1 MVSRR
6 LIAAIAVVAA
16 TAGALASAAYA
27 QRATLWPGVTFEQ
40 TVQFTPNGPVVL
52 NVLVG
57 PRPDG
62 TTATALTPVLSNDM
76 VEGRETLTAMQRRL
90 ASSATTAGVNGD
102 FFTLATGRPSGIFM
116 RDGQLAVAPNAQ
128 RSSAGIL
135 SDGALDVRR
144 VGFRGTWAGTVTHPL
159 ARLNDAPPPSG
170 TSLYTPAFGL
180 ATPSLPGAVAVVLFP
195 FPLASPGVDLPSAVV
210 ELLPADTPVAIPQGG
225 AVLVARGVAAA
236 DLQAEA
242 APGQLLNVRLDLEPG
257 WDALLSAVGGGPQIV
272 RGGAPVFRAGEA
284 FTSAQL
290 GPRAPRS
297 AVGQRADGA
306 ILLVSVDGR
315 QPGYS
320 VGLTNFELAQAL
332 VRLGAVTAM
341 AFDSGGSATMAFDGK
356 LLNRPSGR
364 TERAIASALVF
375 TYTGVFVSASEP
387 VVSPDGDGFDD
398 VQTLSYRVVSASTAT
413 VSLVAPDG
421 STPVSE
427 TVAREP
433 GVYDVPFPP
442 TPAEGRWKVTVAAVD
457 EIGRATTMTQA
468 FAVNATLGFLR
479 VEPKAL
485 RLPPKGA
492 PVRALF
498 RLTRGARVGVTVEA
512 ADGAIVRTF
521 SRRLYP
527 AGEQSVTWNGLGRDR
542 KPVGGGR
549 YTVRVSA
556 VNALGRVEQT
566 TQLIVRRIAAPAR

>member
-1 MVSRR
+1 MVRRR
-6 LIAAIAVVAA
+6 LYLALTLLA
-16 TAGALASAAYA
+16 TAAGALAADAMA
-27 QRATLWPGVTFEQ
+27 QRATLWPGVTYEQ

-62 TTATALTPVLSNDM
+62 TTATTLRPILSNDT

-90 ASSATTAGVNGD
+90 ASSATMAGVNGD
-102 FFTLATGRPSGIFM
+102 FFRLATGRPSGIFM
-116 RDGQLAVAPNAQ
+116 RDGQLAVAPNGQ

-135 SDGALDVRR
+135 SDGTLDVRR
-144 VGFRGTWAGTVTHPL
+144 VGLRGTWTGAAPHPL
-159 ARLNDAPPPSG
+159 ARLNDLPPASG

-180 ATPSLPGAVAVVLFP
+180 ATPSLPGGVAAVLFP
-195 FPLASPGVDLPSAVV
+195 FPLASPGVDLPATAV
-210 ELLPADTPVAIPQGG
+210 ELLPADAPVAIPPGG
-225 AVLVARGVAAA
+225 AVLMAQGASAA

-242 APGQLLNVRLDLEPG
+242 APGQGVNVRLDLEPG

-272 RGGAPVFRAGEA
+272 RSGAPVFRAGEA

-297 AVGQRADGA
+297 AVGQRADGR

-341 AFDSGGSATMAFDGK
+341 AFDSGGSATMAFDGN
-356 LLNRPSGR
+356 LLNRPSGA

-375 TYTGVFVSASEP
+375 AYTGVFVSVSEP
-387 VVSPDGDGFDD
+387 LVSPDGDGVDD
-398 VQTLSYRVVSASTAT
+398 VQSLSYRVVNASTAI

-433 GVYDVPFPP
+433 GAYGVPFPSS
-442 TPAEGRWKVTVAAVD
+442 PAEGRWKLTVAATD
-457 EIGRATTMTQA
+457 GLGQATTMTKA
-468 FAVNATLGFLR
+468 FVVNATLGFLR
-479 VEPKAL
+479 TEPKVL
-485 RLPPKGA
+485 RLPPQGA
-492 PVRALF
+492 AASIRW
-498 RLTRGARVGVTVEA
+498 RLTHEARVGVTVEA
-512 ADGAIVRTF
+512 PDGSVVRTF

-542 KPVGGGR
+542 KPVRGGR

-556 VNALGRVEQT
+556 VNELGRVEHST
-566 TQLIVRRIAAPAR
+566 ALVVRRVAH

>member
-6 LIAAIAVVAA
+6 LIAAIVVAA
-16 TAGALASAAYA
+16 TTGALAAAAHA
-27 QRATLWPGVTFEQ
+27 QRTPLWPGVTFEQ

-62 TTATALTPVLSNDM
+62 TTATALTPVLSNDT

-116 RDGQLAVAPNAQ
+116 RDTQLVVAPNAQ

-135 SDGALDVRR
+135 SDGTLDVRR
-144 VGFRGTWAGTVTHPL
+144 VGFRGTWAGTATHPL
-159 ARLNDAPPPSG
+159 ARLNAAPPASG
-170 TSLYTPAFGL
+170 TSLYTPSFGP

-195 FPLASPGVDLPSAVV
+195 FPLASPGVDLPTAVV
-210 ELLPADTPVAIPQGG
+210 ELLPADTPVAIPAGG
-225 AVLVARGVAAA
+225 AVLVARGAAAA

-272 RGGAPVFRAGEA
+272 RGGAPIFRAGEA

-315 QPGYS
+315 QLGYS

-341 AFDSGGSATMAFDGK
+341 ALDSGGSATMAFDGK

-375 TYTGVFVSASEP
+375 AYTGVFVSAAEAL
-387 VVSPDGDGFDD
+387 VSPDGDGVDD
-398 VQTLSYRVVSASTAT
+398 VQALSYRVVSASTAT

-421 STPVSE
+421 STSVSE

-442 TPAEGRWKVTVAAVD
+442 TPAEGRWKLTVAAVD
-457 EIGRATTMTQA
+457 ELGRATTMTQA

-479 VEPKAL
+479 VEPKVL

-498 RLTRGARVGVTVEA
+498 RLTHQARVGVTVEA
-512 ADGAIVRTF
+512 ADGSIVRTF
-521 SRRLYP
+521 SRRLYQ

-556 VNALGRVEQT
+556 VNALGRVERST
-566 TQLIVRRIAAPAR
+566 ALVVRRVAR

>member
-1 MVSRR
+1 MVRRR
-6 LIAAIAVVAA
+6 LHLALVSLAVLAVAVAA
-16 TAGALASAAYA
+16 DAGA
-27 QRATLWPGVTFEQ
+27 QRTTLWPGVTYEQ

-62 TTATALTPVLSNDM
+62 TTATSLAPLLSNDT

-90 ASSATTAGVNGD
+90 SSSATMAGVNGD

-135 SDGALDVRR
+135 SDGTLDVRR
-144 VGFRGTWAGTVTHPL
+144 VGLRGTWTGGAPHPL
-159 ARLNDAPPPSG
+159 ARLNDLPPASG
-170 TSLYTPAFGL
+170 ASLYTPAFGL
-180 ATPSLPGAVAVVLFP
+180 ATPSLPGGVAAVLFP
-195 FPLASPGVDLPSAVV
+195 FPLASPAVDLPATVV
-210 ELLPADTPVAIPQGG
+210 ELLPADAPVPIPPGG
-225 AVLVARGVAAA
+225 AVLIAQGAGAVDV
-236 DLQAEA
+236 QAEA
-242 APGQLLNVRLDLEPG
+242 TPGQALNLRLDLEPG

-272 RGGAPVFRAGEA
+272 RGGVPVFRAGEA

-297 AVGQRADGA
+297 AVGQRADGR

-341 AFDSGGSATMAFDGK
+341 AFDSGGSATMAFDGS
-356 LLNRPSGR
+356 LLNRPSG
-364 TERAIASALVF
+364 TSERAIASALVF
-375 TYTGVFVSASEP
+375 SYTGVFVAPPEP
-387 VVSPDGDGFDD
+387 VVSPDGDGVADL
-398 VQTLSYRVVSASTAT
+398 QSLSYRVVSPSTAT

-427 TVAREP
+427 TVDREP
-433 GVYDVPFPP
+433 GAYDVAFPSS
-442 TPAEGRWKVTVAAVD
+442 PAEGRWKLTVAAVD
-457 EIGRATTMTQA
+457 ELGRATTMTQA
-468 FAVNATLGFLR
+468 FVVNTTLGFLHLEPR
-479 VEPKAL
+479 VL

-492 PVRALF
+492 VARVIWS
-498 RLTRGARVGVTVEA
+498 LTRQARVGVTVEA
-512 ADGAIVRTF
+512 PDGSVVRTF
-521 SRRLYP
+521 SRRLYR
-527 AGEQSVTWNGLGRDR
+527 AGEQSVTWNGLGHDR
-542 KPVGGGR
+542 RPVRGGR

-556 VNALGRVEQT
+556 VNGLGRVEQT
-566 TQLIVRRIAAPAR
+566 APLLVRRVAAA

>member
-6 LIAAIAVVAA
+6 LIAVVALA
-16 TAGALASAAYA
+16 ALACTLATGAHA
-27 QRATLWPGVTFEQ
+27 QRATLWPDVTYEQ

-62 TTATALTPVLSNDM
+62 TTATALTPILSNDA

-90 ASSATTAGVNGD
+90 ASSATMAGVNGD
-102 FFTLATGRPSGIFM
+102 FFRLATGRPSGIFM

-135 SDGALDVRR
+135 SDGTLDVRR
-144 VGFRGTWAGTVTHPL
+144 VSLRGTWTGAVPHPL
-159 ARLNDAPPPSG
+159 ARLNNLPPAAG
-170 TSLYTPAFGL
+170 ASLYTPAFGP
-180 ATPSLPGAVAVVLFP
+180 ATPSLPGGVAAVLFP
-195 FPLASPGVDLPSAVV
+195 FPLASPGVDLPATVV
-210 ELLPADTPVAIPQGG
+210 ELLPADAPVAIPLGG
-225 AVLVARGVAAA
+225 AVLMAQGATAA
-236 DLQAEA
+236 DVQAEA
-242 APGQLLNVRLDLEPG
+242 APGQTLNVRLDLEPG

-297 AVGQRADGA
+297 AVGQRADGR

-332 VRLGAVTAM
+332 VRLGAVTGM
-341 AFDSGGSATMAFDGK
+341 AFDSGGSATMAFDGN
-356 LLNRPSGR
+356 LLNRPSGA

-375 TYTGVFVSASEP
+375 AYTGVFVPPPEP
-387 VVSPDGDGFDD
+387 IVSPDGDGVDD
-398 VQTLSYRVVSASTAT
+398 VQSLSYRVVNASTAT

-433 GVYDVPFPP
+433 GAYDVPFPSSS
-442 TPAEGRWKVTVAAVD
+442 AEGRWKLTVAAVD
-457 EIGRATTMTQA
+457 ELGRATTMTQA
-468 FAVNATLGFLR
+468 FVVNATLGFLR
-479 VEPKAL
+479 LEPRVL

-492 PVRALF
+492 VARVVWS
-498 RLTRGARVGVTVEA
+498 LTRQARVGVTVEA
-512 ADGAIVRTF
+512 PDGSIVRTF

-527 AGEQSVTWNGLGRDR
+527 AGEQSLTWNGLGRDR
-542 KPVGGGR
+542 KPVRGGR

-556 VNALGRVEQT
+556 VNGLGRVEQT
-566 TQLIVRRIAAPAR
+566 APLVVRRVAVA